1 MDKKLALVIEDDA
14 YLSDVFSEAV
24 KKAGY
29 NVEVLTDGKAARARL
44 LAVAP
49 DVVIL
54 DLHLPHVSGAD
65 LLTEILKDP
74 IPVFPLPN
82 LVMFP
87 RAVQFLH
94 LFEERYRTM
103 MSDLLEHPADRRFIA
118 MALLKSGYE
127 SRYHTNHAEI
137 HPTLCV
143 GLVVRHEVLEDGTY
157 NLILR
162 GICRATVR
170 QEDRDGPYRMAY
182 LQPLRDAG
190 VGAGFDEA
198 DARLRLGR
206 VLMEPSFDQI
216 AQAQSCR
223 AWVRSDLGVSDLV
236 DLFAFH
242 LLPDSEV
249 ELKQLI
255 LDQPDLPARVDML
268 TNNLM
273 ALARTIQVARSR
285 WQSWPPREFAN

>member
-1 MDKKLALVIEDDA
+1 M
-14 YLSDVFSEAV
+14 S
-24 KKAGY
+24 
-29 NVEVLTDGKAARARL
+29 
-44 LAVAP
+44 
-49 DVVIL
+49 
-54 DLHLPHVSGAD
+54 D

-94 LFEERYRTM
+94 VFEDRYRSM
-103 MSDLLEHPADRRFIA
+103 MSDLLERPADQRFMA
-118 MALLKSGYE
+118 MALLKPGYE

-137 HPTLCV
+137 YPTLCV
-143 GLVVRHEVLEDGTY
+143 GLVVRYEILEDGTF

-162 GICRATVR
+162 GICRARVR
-170 QEDRDGPYRMAY
+170 EEDRDGPYRLAY
-182 LQPLRDAG
+182 LKPLPDAQC
-190 VGAGFDEA
+190 GADFDEA
-198 DARLRLGR
+198 DARTRLGR

-216 AQAQSCR
+216 AQAQPCR
-223 AWVRSDLGVSDLV
+223 AWVRSDLDLSDLV

-255 LDQPDLPARVDML
+255 LDQPNLPARVDML
-268 TNNLM
+268 STNLM
-273 ALARTIQVARSR
+273 ALARTIQAHRSR